1 MSSYFTAAQIEQ
13 LLRPINPVR
22 VKDRK
27 GMAYVA
33 AHDIKAHLTR
43 IFGFGRWSSELL
55 ELHLVCDHETVTNA
69 AKERAAKEGKVA
81 ENDAWYV
88 VYRAIVKL
96 TVCAPDGTPV
106 AVYTEAHAGDSTHP
120 VRGEAHGNA
129 ITNAESYALKRCA
142 ISLGDQFGLSLY
154 NKGQRTAIV
163 GGSKFMPNA
172 QRVDPNSTP
181 DVDASTPQV
190 HDEVEESPAEQPPQ
204 RPIETNKPKP
214 RSDVKAQDLADQA
227 LAVGG
232 SPKDRLTALTKLQL
246 ASITSGTK
254 DEPVNGPVGQM
265 TLGQLIAECIAGSR
279 LGRAS

>member
-1 MSSYFTAAQIEQ
+1 MNGYFTPAQIEQ

-163 GGSKFMPNA
+163 GGTKFMSGA
-172 QRVDPNSTP
+172 QGIDPN
-181 DVDASTPQV
+181 VDASTPQV
-190 HDEVEESPAEQPPQ
+190 HDEVEESPAEPEPQ

-214 RSDVKAQDLADQA
+214 RSEAKAQDLADQA

-254 DEPVNGPVGQM
+254 DEPVDGPVGQM

>member
-1 MSSYFTAAQIEQ
+1 MNGYFTAAQVEH
-13 LLRPINPVR
+13 LLRPINPSR
-22 VKDRK
+22 VLERD

-33 AHDIKAHLTR
+33 AHDVKAHLTR
-43 IFGFGRWSSELL
+43 IFGFGRYSSELV
-55 ELHLVCDHETVTNA
+55 EHHLICDSETQT
-69 AKERAAKEGKVA
+69 KSGKP
-81 ENDAWYV
+81 AWYV
-88 VYRAIVKL
+88 AYRAVVRL

-106 AVYTEAHAGDSTHP
+106 CVYTEAHVGDSTHP

-142 ISLGDQFGLSLY
+142 VHLADQFGGSLY
-154 NKGQRTAIV
+154 DH
-163 GGSKFMPNA
+163 GSKKALVKGTLVMPESDGKTA
-172 QRVDPNSTP
+172 SLPEPDRVSP
-181 DVDASTPQV
+181 
-190 HDEVEESPAEQPPQ
+190 EREERPAEQPPQ

-214 RSDVKAQDLADQA
+214 RSEIKAQDLADQA

-265 TLGQLIAECIAGSR
+265 TLGQLLAECIAGSR

>member
-1 MSSYFTAAQIEQ
+1 MSGYFTAAQIEQ
-13 LLRPINPVR
+13 LLKPINPRR
-22 VKDRK
+22 VQERD
-27 GMAYVA
+27 GNAYVA

-43 IFGFGRWSSELL
+43 IFGFGRYSSELV
-55 ELHLVCDHETVTNA
+55 EHHLICDNETTTKA
-69 AKERAAKEGKVA
+69 GKP
-81 ENDAWYV
+81 AWYV
-88 VYRAIVKL
+88 VYRAVVKL

-106 AVYTEAHAGDSTHP
+106 CVYTEAHVGESTHP

-142 ISLGDQFGLSLY
+142 VHLADQFGASLY
-154 NKGQRTAIV
+154 NKGQRSAMIGRT
-163 GGSKFMPNA
+163 FLMPDA
-172 QRVDPNSTP
+172 DPSATSP

-190 HDEVEESPAEQPPQ
+190 HAEREESPAPDSLPQ

-214 RSDVKAQDLADQA
+214 RSEVKAQDLADQA

-265 TLGQLIAECIAGSR
+265 TLGQLLAECIAGSR